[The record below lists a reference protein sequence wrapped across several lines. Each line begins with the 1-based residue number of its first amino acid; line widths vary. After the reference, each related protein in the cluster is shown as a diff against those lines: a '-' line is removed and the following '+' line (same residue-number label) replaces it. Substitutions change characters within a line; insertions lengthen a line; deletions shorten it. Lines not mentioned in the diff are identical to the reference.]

1 MTAAQIGVL
10 TAHLDR
16 MNAELDIALSD
27 LLSVQLKVSTLCNEI
42 KTARHIIAE
51 VAIMPETARSTLS
64 GHETLN
70 HTDKPPRNA

>member
-27 LLSVQLKVSTLCNEI
+27 LSVQKKALYAT
-42 KTARHIIAE
+42 R
-51 VAIMPETARSTLS
+51 
-64 GHETLN
+64 
-70 HTDKPPRNA
+70 